1 MRAFWDDRRASVELT
16 LNATGI
22 KQLNVSRP
30 VPPTNLRRADV
41 SHPVALAKGDGVG
54 DGVTGWAT
62 GWASAE
68 GENAVGGNAKEARTS
83 PVRGVAVEGAVEGAG
98 RHRLARSL
106 LQAPGLG
113 AGAGGEAPA
122 ASAQSS
128 SDEGDDNLDR
138 VGDSRVVVHLY
149 SQVCILLL
157 I

>member
-1 MRAFWDDRRASVELT
+1 MGACSRTLVVRAFWDGASVELT

-22 KQLNVSRP
+22 KQLNMSRP

-41 SHPVALAKGDGVG
+41 SRPVALAMG
-54 DGVTGWAT
+54 
-62 GWASAE
+62 SAE
-68 GENAVGGNAKEARTS
+68 GGNAVGGNAKEARTS
-83 PVRGVAVEGAVEGAG
+83 PVREGAVEGAVEGAG

-128 SDEGDDNLDR
+128 SAEGDDNLNR

>member
-1 MRAFWDDRRASVELT
+1 MRAFWDGASVELT

-41 SHPVALAKGDGVG
+41 SHPVALAKG
-54 DGVTGWAT
+54 T
-62 GWASAE
+62 AE

-83 PVRGVAVEGAVEGAG
+83 PVREGAVEGAVEGAG